1 MHAFNIVPEN
11 IARVEAISG
20 SGDAIALRV
29 GIGVCSGG
37 PGGPMIIRVH
47 GAPAATF
54 HIGQL
59 IASGVLQVK
68 DHPHAAVRTVT
79 AEELRRIGCTF
90 SPRPAAFTL
99 TTTYFED
106 APESIYLVLRAS
118 PPSEHIERLF
128 VQGSTCA
135 GQRAEASPA
144 WIALD
149 IDGLPPVHQSEP
161 LMSYPPVYKGDSTK
175 VRRLTNAEMRHY
187 RLCDWSQ
194 ASTPAVS
201 DETFMTTA
209 FAIVPENVERVTA
222 ISTRGNLTVLRVTV
236 GACGGYSDAPLI
248 LRVHGAPPH
257 FFHAGQLIADGASAP
272 PAQRGIPAVRT
283 VTAEEL
289 KRLGC
294 P

>member
-1 MHAFNIVPEN
+1 MSMRHRRLIAGSLLAALMIATYSSAMAELQSDDEVFTTHAFNIVPEN

-68 DHPHAAVRTVT
+68 DHPHAAVRTIT

-118 PPSEHIERLF
+118 PPSEHRAAF
-128 VQGSTCA
+128 RA
-135 GQRAEASPA
+135 GLHVRWAKSRGKSS
-144 WIALD
+144 L
-149 IDGLPPVHQSEP
+149 
-161 LMSYPPVYKGDSTK
+161 DSTRY
-175 VRRLTNAEMRHY
+175 RRP
-187 RLCDWSQ
+187 S
-194 ASTPAVS
+194 S
-201 DETFMTTA
+201 
-209 FAIVPENVERVTA
+209 
-222 ISTRGNLTVLRVTV
+222 
-236 GACGGYSDAPLI
+236 
-248 LRVHGAPPH
+248 
-257 FFHAGQLIADGASAP
+257 GASIRTADVLP
-272 PAQRGIPAVRT
+272 SRVQR
-283 VTAEEL
+283 
-289 KRLGC
+289 
-294 P
+294 